1 MSTVALGCF
10 IGLALAASLCVVRLV
25 RGASLADRIIA
36 LDSLLIVIVMG
47 VTVNAARTGRGTFL
61 DVLLVASL
69 IAFIGTVTV
78 ARFIERRGA
87 R

>member
-1 MSTVALGCF
+1 VNVVAGAC
-10 IGLALAASLCVVRLV
+10 IAALAVGGLLCLVRVV

-36 LDSLLIVIVMG
+36 LDSLLITIVIG
-47 VTVNAARTGRGTFL
+47 VAVNAARTGQGTFL

>member
-1 MSTVALGCF
+1 MDAVTTVCF
-10 IGLALAASLCVVRLV
+10 AILCVAGLLCLVRLV
-25 RGASLADRIIA
+25 RGVSLADRIIA
-36 LDSLLIVIVMG
+36 LDSLLIVIVSG
-47 VTVNAARTGRGTFL
+47 VAVQAARNGSGTFL
-61 DVLLVASL
+61 DVLVVAAL

>member
-1 MSTVALGCF
+1 MTVVTTICLAGLG
-10 IGLALAASLCVVRLV
+10 IAGLLCIVRLI
-25 RGASLADRIIA
+25 RGSSLADRIIA
-36 LDSLLIVIVMG
+36 LDTLLIVIVSG
-47 VTVNAARTGRGTFL
+47 VAVNAARTGAGTFL
-61 DVLLVASL
+61 DALLVTTL

>member
-1 MSTVALGCF
+1 MSTVFATCFTVLAVAAL
-10 IGLALAASLCVVRLV
+10 LCLLRVV

-36 LDSLLIVIVMG
+36 LDSLLIVIVTG
-47 VTVNAARTGRGTFL
+47 VAVHAASTGRGTFL
-61 DVLLVASL
+61 DALVVTAL

>member
-1 MSTVALGCF
+1 MSTVVTICF
-10 IGLALAASLCVVRLV
+10 AVLAASGGLCMVRLV

-47 VTVNAARTGRGTFL
+47 VAVNAARTGRGTFIDL
-61 DVLLVASL
+61 LLVASL

>member
-1 MSTVALGCF
+1 VNAVTTLCF
-10 IGLALAASLCVVRLV
+10 AVLAAAALLCVLRLV
-25 RGASLADRIIA
+25 RGSSLADRVIA
-36 LDSLLIVIVMG
+36 LDSLLIVIVSG
-47 VTVNAARTGRGTFL
+47 VAVQAARTRTGTFL
-61 DVLLVASL
+61 DLLVVAAL